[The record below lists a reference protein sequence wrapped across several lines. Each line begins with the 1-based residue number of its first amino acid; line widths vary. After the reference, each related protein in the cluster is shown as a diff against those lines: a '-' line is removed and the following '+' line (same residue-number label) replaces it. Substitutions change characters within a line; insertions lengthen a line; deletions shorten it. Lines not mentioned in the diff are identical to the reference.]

1 MKTVA
6 QLLVEHLIRWG
17 VTHVF
22 GIPGKPV
29 TPLVMEMDRQGID
42 FVLSKHEGGA
52 GFAAAG
58 YAFEGGRLGAALGT
72 AGPGGV
78 NMLTAAGQAKATGVP
93 VLFLTGQPPIK
104 EIGKVLGQD
113 STLFGT
119 DLVKM
124 FEPVTKFSAR
134 IERGELLETYL
145 RHAIEQACTG
155 VKGPVHL
162 SIPLDVLT
170 EEVRPFLIPL
180 PTHYPAV
187 LSANLDQVIECLDA
201 ARRPVLFVGG
211 GVHACRAYEELRQLA
226 ERWSIPVMTMPGG
239 KGAFV
244 SGHPL
249 SLGPF
254 GLGGNETSKA
264 YMSKGVDVMIVVGS
278 QLSDL
283 ELPGLTPDMYPQ
295 RMIHFDYEPTFI
307 GKAVPVPVLP
317 VLGDLK
323 RNLQELLRLT
333 DGRRVELTSA
343 YAEAAAA
350 SEPAA
355 EAEEP
360 AERRWLTG
368 RQTMRVL
375 RSALPK
381 EAVVY
386 GDAGSH
392 SFYAVKHLDIEVPGT
407 FYFEEVY
414 ATMGR
419 AIGYAVG
426 AQLAEPDKTIVCLT
440 GDGCLFMNGTEIST
454 AVNAGAPV
462 IFVVMNNGSLD
473 MVEKGMARHLGRAI
487 GTNYTVPVHAA
498 KFGEAMGAEAFRC
511 STEAELYAA
520 VTQALAMRR
529 TTVIEVMADPLEIP
543 PTMARG

>member
-1 MKTVA
+1 RATPRV
-6 QLLVEHLIRWG
+6 VEL
-17 VTHVF
+17 
-22 GIPGKPV
+22 
-29 TPLVMEMDRQGID
+29 DRQGTA
-42 FVLSKHEGGA
+42 FVRGKQECGA
-52 GFAAAG
+52 GFAAGG
-58 YAFEGGRLGAALGT
+58 YALEGGRLGAALGT

-170 EEVRPFLIPL
+170 EEVRPFQIPL

-187 LSANLDQVIECLDA
+187 LSANLDQVIGWLDA

-264 YMSKGVDVMIVVGS
+264 YMSEGVDVMIVVGS

-295 RMIHFDYEPTFI
+295 RMIHFDYEPKFI

-323 RNLQELLRLT
+323 RNLQALLRLT
-333 DGRRVELTSA
+333 DGRQVELTSF

-350 SEPAA
+350 SERAA
-355 EAEEP
+355 ETEAVETEEP
-360 AERRWLTG
+360 AESRGLTG
-368 RQTMRVL
+368 RQTMHVL

-392 SFYAVKHLDIEVPGT
+392 SFYAVKHFNIEVPGT

-487 GTNYTVPVHAA
+487 GTHYTVPVHAA

-520 VTQALAMRR
+520 VKQALAMRR
-529 TTVIEVMADPLEIP
+529 TAVIEVMADPLEIP